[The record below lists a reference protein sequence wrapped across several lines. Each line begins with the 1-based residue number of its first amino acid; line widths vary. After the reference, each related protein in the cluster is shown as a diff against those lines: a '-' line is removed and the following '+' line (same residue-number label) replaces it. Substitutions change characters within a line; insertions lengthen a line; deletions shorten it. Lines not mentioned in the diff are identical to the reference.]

1 MMLKGHKQKG
11 IYYKRLFFKH
21 GFCRVQSPT
30 CTICHALHIKKKLAV
45 QTPRS
50 HINPHKKVSQDLTKK
65 KQDLTE
71 MSIILMVL
79 TEI

>member
-1 MMLKGHKQKG
+1 MMSCIGLHKFEGVIFGITQK
-11 IYYKRLFFKH
+11 
-21 GFCRVQSPT
+21 P
-30 CTICHALHIKKKLAV
+30 LHIIPG
-45 QTPRS
+45 QMIS
-50 HINPHKKVSQDLTKK
+50 HKKVSRDLTKK

>member
-1 MMLKGHKQKG
+1 MKAIFDYESDNSVMRTKVALKVNLMKLMTNWKKVRRTLHSQFM
-11 IYYKRLFFKH
+11 IY
-21 GFCRVQSPT
+21 
-30 CTICHALHIKKKLAV
+30 
-45 QTPRS
+45 
-50 HINPHKKVSQDLTKK
+50 PHKKVSQDLTKK

>member
-1 MMLKGHKQKG
+1 MFAKLLLKN
-11 IYYKRLFFKH
+11 IEFNF
-21 GFCRVQSPT
+21 V
-30 CTICHALHIKKKLAV
+30 TIQDTV
-45 QTPRS
+45 YS
-50 HINPHKKVSQDLTKK
+50 HKKVSRDLTKK